1 MNNNEPILRK
11 TFNINFIRENILK
24 IKNEINEIIKSGNN
38 NILEHELEIMNKYSD
53 FYDSYP
59 FLVKKLCK
67 GDDLDMLDN
76 MFKNLEKVES
86 GDSSLA
92 SVELNLGNKLAKQYL
107 HPNINK

>member
-11 TFNINFIRENILK
+11 TFNLNFIRETILN
-24 IKNEINEIIKSGNN
+24 IKNEINEIKKSGNN

-53 FYDSYP
+53 FYDAYP

-76 MFKNLEKVES
+76 MFKNLEKVET
-86 GDSSLA
+86 GESSLA